1 MPSSL
6 KQEWFGLEHEVRIE
20 PEVKKNKAKQK
31 KNNAPVNLPLAT
43 GTRSNLLRKL
53 LENGD
58 ISTNMNVKKL
68 FAFVEC
74 YQELLCKYR
83 NHMAHCELEN
93 VDGWE
98 IEGLLHKML
107 RYLEC

>member
-1 MPSSL
+1 
-6 KQEWFGLEHEVRIE
+6 
-20 PEVKKNKAKQK
+20 
-31 KNNAPVNLPLAT
+31 
-43 GTRSNLLRKL
+43 
-53 LENGD
+53 
-58 ISTNMNVKKL
+58 MNVKKL

-107 RYLEC
+107 RCIEE